1 MRMGETKKVS
11 KTFIARYDILSDV
24 IVSPVRIEILNTFS
38 DNPTGLSYEQLVG
51 RLPEDLRQANVRKH
65 LDNLVKEGVAVKDEN
80 GKYTLSK
87 LGEETYNTLT
97 KVASK
102 AKSEKIFANK

>member
-1 MRMGETKKVS
+1 MGELTKVS
-11 KTFIARYDILSDV
+11 KTFTGRYHILSDV
-24 IVSPVRIEILNTFS
+24 IVSPVRIEILNTLS
-38 DNPTGLSYEQLVG
+38 DNPTGLSYEQIVS

-65 LDNLVKEGVAVKDEN
+65 LDNLVKEGVAVKDED

-87 LGEETYNTLT
+87 LGEETYRTLT

-102 AKSEKIFANK
+102 AKSQKIFANT